1 MLTSFGLLLLG
12 SAFAEQENPFG
23 KDVSPEEAASV
34 KGGVCGNQFKS
45 GTASCGSDATV
56 LCINIQ
62 RFCSAVS
69 FSSQETDG
77 DGNLEPDPDPE
88 FSFTESCY
96 VCTNPSNPT
105 GDLCG
110 EASIVIKT
118 QTASC
123 NGG

>member
-88 FSFTESCY
+88 FSYTLPCR
-96 VCTNPSNPT
+96 VCTTPSDPV
-105 GDLCG
+105 GFICG
-110 EASIVIKT
+110 EANIVTKT